1 MTKFYLKTNS
11 KTAETK
17 KPHFYILNKGM
28 NSGKPLKEPCP
39 NCFVL
44 TANTEEELQSL
55 YWLCFG
61 LWKAKSFHYY
71 LKGSVIPFITIN
83 DTRKAIAGGYEIAE
97 ENKPVF
103 KKSVKAL
110 QILEDKEKQYHQN
123 IQLIQ
128 DAKRAIFYRYISRRR
143 K

>member
-28 NSGKPLKEPCP
+28 NSGKPLKQPCP

-44 TANTEEELQSL
+44 TTNTEEELQSL

-83 DTRKAIAGGYEIAE
+83 DMRKAIAGGSEIAE

-110 QILEDKEKQYHQN
+110 QILEDTEKQYHQN

>member
-1 MTKFYLKTNS
+1 
-11 KTAETK
+11 
-17 KPHFYILNKGM
+17 M
-28 NSGKPLKEPCP
+28 NSGKPLKKPCP

-44 TANTEEELQSL
+44 TANTEEKIQSL

-83 DTRKAIAGGYEIAE
+83 DMRKAIAGSYEIAE

-103 KKSVKAL
+103 KKSVKTL
-110 QILEDKEKQYHQN
+110 QYLELKEKQYYQN
-123 IQLIQ
+123 IQLIEE
-128 DAKRAIFYRYISRRR
+128 AKRAIFYQYILRRR

>member
-44 TANTEEELQSL
+44 TAKTEEEIQSF

-83 DTRKAIAGGYEIAE
+83 DMRKAIAGGYEIAE